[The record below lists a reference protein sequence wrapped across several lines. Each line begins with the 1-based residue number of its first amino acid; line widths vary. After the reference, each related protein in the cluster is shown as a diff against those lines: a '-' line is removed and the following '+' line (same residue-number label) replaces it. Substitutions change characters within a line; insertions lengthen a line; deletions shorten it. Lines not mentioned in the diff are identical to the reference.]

1 LNHFK
6 FTDLEHDS
14 ESNLEHTWFRQLSST
29 HGRWLTP
36 DPYMGSMDLTNPQSL
51 NRYAYVQNNPLN
63 MVDPLGLHIC
73 LLYVKHGD
81 SETGYWWEGIFC
93 GGGGGVGAP
102 EQEPG
107 HGGGG
112 VGDTGTPPNV
122 NKKKSAGRVARPSCI
137 NC

>member
-51 NRYAYVQNNPLN
+51 NRYAYVMNDPMDLT
-63 MVDPLGLHIC
+63 DPLGLDPPTCALIQ
-73 LLYVKHGD
+73 
-81 SETGYWWEGIFC
+81 TA
-93 GGGGGVGAP
+93 GAP
-102 EQEPG
+102 GQRLPTDDFMAG
-107 HGGGG
+107 HNPFLHPL
-112 VGDTGTPPNV
+112 TGMILL
-122 NKKKSAGRVARPSCI
+122 R
-137 NC
+137 